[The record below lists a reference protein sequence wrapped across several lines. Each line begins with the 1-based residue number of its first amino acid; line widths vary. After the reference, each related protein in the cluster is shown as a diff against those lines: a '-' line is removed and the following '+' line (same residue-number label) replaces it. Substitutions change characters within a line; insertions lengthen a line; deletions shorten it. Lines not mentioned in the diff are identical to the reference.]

1 MNCIFGGFMNS
12 AICKKDHRYRKEFES
27 LPYDQ
32 GGYGRHVCCGCAYE
46 RGIKDASSNKPL
58 ADCSVLTQLPLSQ
71 AGTIRHRDAYE
82 AYKAGYKAG
91 LSLMHHPKI

>member
-1 MNCIFGGFMNS
+1 MNSIFGGFMNS
-12 AICKKDHRYRKEFES
+12 TICNKVHRYEEKFKS

-46 RGIKDASSNKPL
+46 RGKDDALSNKPL
-58 ADCSVLTQLPLSQ
+58 ADSSVLSQLPLSQ
-71 AGTIRHRDAYE
+71 AGTTRHKDAYE

-91 LSLMHHPKI
+91 VSLMHHPII